1 MATVNA
7 QGITPTSLAQYIAD
21 LGAAFQSALGSD
33 LDLATETPQGQLIA
47 NLSLIMAQADE
58 GVVAVGNGYSVARA
72 QGIAQDDL
80 VGLLGVERREATR
93 SMVTATI
100 AGVAGTGIPQ
110 YAQARTTAG
119 DVFRATTAATI
130 STGGSVDVDFEAVE
144 TGPVPAAA
152 GALTEIVTNIVG
164 WETITN
170 AAAAA
175 SLGRDV
181 ETATVL
187 WGRYSRHV
195 GRNARTST
203 QALEAQLLET
213 AGVTDA
219 LVRENATGMSET
231 EQGQVIPTRAIFS
244 AVDGGANAAVGRTI
258 ADYKPGGSPTAGAS
272 SVTVDV
278 LNADGQ
284 QVSTIVINFR
294 RVADLPITLAA
305 PITVGSG
312 FPADGLERISDG
324 LVAYIADYHIG
335 DPLDS
340 TRLLAPILAVP
351 GHQLGTLTIARKTD
365 GIPAWATATA
375 YTHPIRVL
383 GSNGAVYDSVQNSTG
398 QDPTTDASD
407 TYWTLAGAVTDRD
420 NVRLWERITMAAD
433 DITITVL

>member
-58 GVVAVGNGYSVARA
+58 GVVAVGNGYSVARS

-110 YAQARTTAG
+110 YVQARTTAG

-130 STGGSVDVDFEAVE
+130 SAGGSVDVDFEAVE

-164 WETITN
+164 WETVTN
-170 AAAAA
+170 AAAAS

-181 ETATVL
+181 ETATAL
-187 WGRYSRHV
+187 WSRYSRHV

-244 AVDGGANAAVGRTI
+244 AVDGGADAAVGRTI
-258 ADYKPGGSPTAGAS
+258 ADYKPGGAPTAGAS

-294 RVADLPITLAA
+294 RVADLPITLTA

-312 FPADGLERISDG
+312 FPADGLERISNG
-324 LVAYIADYHIG
+324 LVAYVADYHIG

-351 GHQLGTLTIARKTD
+351 GHQLGALTIARKTG

-383 GSNGAVYDSVQNSTG
+383 GSDSEVYDSAQDSTG
-398 QDPTTDASD
+398 QDPTTDTSD
-407 TYWTLAGAVTDRD
+407 TYWTLAGVVTDRD

-433 DITITVL
+433 DITITVS

>member
-58 GVVAVGNGYSVARA
+58 GVVAVGNGNSVARA

-110 YAQARTTAG
+110 YALAQTTSG

-130 STGGSVDVDFEAVE
+130 SAGGSVDVDFEAVE
-144 TGPVPAAA
+144 TGPAPAAA

-164 WETITN
+164 WETVTN
-170 AAAAA
+170 AAAA

-181 ETATVL
+181 ETATAL

-195 GRNARTST
+195 GRNARSST

-258 ADYKPGGSPTAGAS
+258 ADYKPGGAPTAGAS

-284 QVSTIVINFR
+284 QVDTIVINFR
-294 RVADLPITLAA
+294 RVADLPITLTA

-312 FPADGLERISDG
+312 FPADGLERISNG
-324 LVAYIADYHIG
+324 LMAYVADHRIG

-365 GIPAWATATA
+365 GIPAWATATVH
-375 YTHPIRVL
+375 THPIRVL

-407 TYWTLAGAVTDRD
+407 TYWMLAGAVTDRD

-433 DITITVL
+433 DITITVS

>member
-110 YAQARTTAG
+110 YALAQTTAG

-130 STGGSVDVDFEAVE
+130 SVGGSVAVDFEAVE
-144 TGPVPAAA
+144 TGPAPAAA

-164 WETITN
+164 WETVTN
-170 AAAAA
+170 AAAA

-181 ETATVL
+181 ETATAL

-258 ADYKPGGSPTAGAS
+258 ADYKPGGAPTAGAS
-272 SVTVDV
+272 SATVDV

-284 QVSTIVINFR
+284 QVDTIVINFR
-294 RVADLPITLAA
+294 RVADLPITLTA

-312 FPADGLERISDG
+312 FPADGLERISNG
-324 LVAYIADYHIG
+324 LMAYVADYHIG

-383 GSNGAVYDSVQNSTG
+383 GSNGAVYDSVQNSTS